1 MPANAQSAHRI
12 RTSLVLGTA
21 VGTIIAAALMSPRSA
36 SYRPSDGT
44 VSSTDGTDGISLS
57 ARFATRRIG
66 FGDQPQNVA
75 VTITTGRPAV
85 AATARPR
92 LSLAI
97 VIDSSGS
104 MSGAPIEH
112 ARAAALAMIRQLD
125 GGDAFSVVSYAS
137 SARTVLAMQRATE
150 ANKQAARA
158 AIASIDAVGGTC
170 ISCGLEAG
178 ATELGRARSA
188 GELRRILLISD
199 GQANAGVYDRDE
211 LVGLA
216 ARIADRGVSI
226 STGGVGLD
234 FDEATM
240 RRLAEVG
247 GGNYYFVADTVAL
260 SATFHRE
267 LTATSQTVAS
277 DLALR
282 VTARP
287 GVRVE
292 DAYGYPLTRLGADT
306 VVVPVANLR
315 AGEVRK
321 IVLRLRVAPDHTGE
335 LALADL
341 RLDWHGVGAGAP
353 GTAHAVASVDV
364 VDDPA
369 AVAASVDPAAMQAI
383 EQALSARALDDAA
396 AAYDRGGLPAAQ
408 QVLDQRSAAMRVN
421 AAHLDPSAVEALEQV
436 RARALHGFAS
446 TPAAAKKEA
455 SVTAHDLAR

>member
-1 MPANAQSAHRI
+1 M
-12 RTSLVLGTA
+12 
-21 VGTIIAAALMSPRSA
+21 
-36 SYRPSDGT
+36 
-44 VSSTDGTDGISLS
+44 
-57 ARFATRRIG
+57 
-66 FGDQPQNVA
+66 
-75 VTITTGRPAV
+75 TITTARPEV
-85 AATARPR
+85 PLARPR

-97 VIDSSGS
+97 VVDSSGS
-104 MSGAPIEH
+104 MSGAPIEN

-137 SARTVLAMQRATE
+137 RARTVLAMQRATE

-178 ATELGRARSA
+178 AAEVGRAPIA

-234 FDEATM
+234 FDETTM

-260 SATFHRE
+260 SAAFHRE
-267 LTATSQTVAS
+267 LATTSETVAS
-277 DLALR
+277 DVALR

-287 GVRVE
+287 GVRIE
-292 DAYGYPLTRLGADT
+292 DAYGYPLTRLDAAT
-306 VVVPVANLR
+306 AVVPVANLR

-321 IVLRLRVAPDHTGE
+321 IVLRIRVAPDPTQAGE

-341 RLDWHGVGAGAP
+341 RIDWRGVGTGAP

-369 AVAASVDPAAMQAI
+369 AVAASVDPAAMRAI
-383 EQALSARALDDAA
+383 EQALSARALEDAA
-396 AAYDRGGLPAAQ
+396 AAFDRGGLSAAQ
-408 QVLDQRSAAMRVN
+408 QVLDQRSQALRAN
-421 AAHLDPSAVEALEQV
+421 AAYIGPSAVEALEKV
-436 RARALHGFAS
+436 RARALDGFAH

-455 SVTAHDLAR
+455 SVTAHELAR

>member
-1 MPANAQSAHRI
+1 MAVIAQTAHRI
-12 RTSLVLGTA
+12 RTSLVLGA
-21 VGTIIAAALMSPRSA
+21 AAGTILSAVLMSPRSA
-36 SYRPSDGT
+36 AYRPSDGT
-44 VSSTDGTDGISLS
+44 VSSTDGTDGVLLS
-57 ARFATRRIG
+57 ARLATRRIVS
-66 FGDQPQNVA
+66 GDQQQNVA
-75 VTITTGRPAV
+75 VTITTGRPGGPPL
-85 AATARPR
+85 ARPR

-104 MSGAPIEH
+104 MSGAPIEN

-137 SARTVLAMQRATE
+137 SARTVLALQRATE
-150 ANKQAARA
+150 SSKQAARA
-158 AIASIDAVGGTC
+158 AIESIDAVGGTC
-170 ISCGLEAG
+170 LSCGLEAG
-178 ATELGRARSA
+178 AAEVGRAPTA

-216 ARIADRGVSI
+216 AHIADRGVSI

-234 FDEATM
+234 FDETTM

-260 SATFHRE
+260 AATFHHE
-267 LTATSQTVAS
+267 LATTSQTVAS

-287 GVRVE
+287 GVRIE

-306 VVVPVANLR
+306 AVVPVANLR

-321 IVLRLRVAPDHTGE
+321 IVLRIRVAPDHPGE

-341 RLDWHGVGAGAP
+341 RLDWRAVGTGAP
-353 GTAHAVASVDV
+353 GAAHATAAVDV

-369 AVAASVDPAAMQAI
+369 AVAASVDPAAMRAI

-396 AAYDRGGLPAAQ
+396 AAYGRGGLPAAQ
-408 QVLDQRSAAMRVN
+408 QVLDQRSQALRAN
-421 AAHLDPSAVEALEQV
+421 AEYLDPGAVEALEQV
-436 RARALHGFAS
+436 RARAIDGFARE
-446 TPAAAKKEA
+446 PAATMKEL
-455 SVTAHDLAR
+455 SVTAHDLSR